1 MDFIDEAFEDD
12 GEPIRIR
19 TLQKLASDD
28 ALLRTKI
35 ESKLQQEFRPVD
47 LRARIAHAEM
57 YACGTLP
64 GSVIEDESFHEV
76 LSVSFPRLQGLEYK
90 SPLIN
95 IKYISSTSSHRF
107 TSPQQPSSYMGQAMN
122 AQTES

>member
-1 MDFIDEAFEDD
+1 MEVLQAMDFIEEAFEDD

-35 ESKLQQEFRPVD
+35 ESKLQQEFTPVD

-57 YACGTLP
+57 HACGTLP
-64 GSVIEDESFHEV
+64 GSLIEDESFHEV
-76 LSVSFPRLQGLEYK
+76 LSVSFPTLQLLQSK
-90 SPLIN
+90 SPLLTQSIFLILVHAGLHHPN
-95 IKYISSTSSHRF
+95 SLPAVWAKL
-107 TSPQQPSSYMGQAMN
+107 
-122 AQTES
+122 